1 MAVAAVALPLDSEGP
16 AAAAVHF
23 AARADAVSLRLPQ
36 ADPPCQLPASPSSA
50 TNPVWCGLGDC
61 LRVRPFGFSSWRD
74 RRAQRAGDQP
84 DC

>member
-16 AAAAVHF
+16 AAAVVHF

-36 ADPPCQLPASPSSA
+36 ADPPCQLPASPSYA
-50 TNPVWCGLGDC
+50 TNPV
-61 LRVRPFGFSSWRD
+61 VRPGRLLASATVRFQLSVT
-74 RRAQRAGDQP
+74 AVCCAAGDQP